1 MKKILLILFIF
12 IFHNSA
18 YSQDASKKTGT
29 AGTYELSPIFGA
41 LVFEDKSY
49 DNSFML
55 GVRGLLHITK
65 KYALEGEI
73 SFSPTSF
80 RYNVQSEPQVKED
93 LNVFNLNCN
102 FVYKYT
108 LSPKVSSF
116 GTAGVG
122 FMSFMPESAESN
134 SDLYFNFGGGLKFLF
149 GEGYAFR
156 IDMRQY
162 APSVDM
168 RFFSPRSGNIIFSPD
183 TSPKADVQ
191 KILQLNAGI
200 TFTF

>member
-1 MKKILLILFIF
+1 MKKILPVLLLFI
-12 IFHNSA
+12 IYDSS
-18 YSQDASKKTGT
+18 YSQNAEQKTGT
-29 AGTYELSPIFGA
+29 AGTYEVSPIFGA
-41 LVFEDKSY
+41 LVFEDRSY

-102 FVYKYT
+102 FVYKHT
-108 LSPKVSSF
+108 LSPKVSSY

-122 FMSFMPESAESN
+122 FMSFLPESADSN

-156 IDMRQY
+156 IDVRQY

-168 RFFSPRSGNIIFSPD
+168 RFFSPRSGNVIFSPD
-183 TSPKADVQ
+183 VSPKADVQ
-191 KILQLNAGI
+191 KILQLNAGVS
-200 TFTF
+200 FTF